1 MSQRE
6 NLFVRRFAY
15 LREHVKS
22 GHEEKVSAP
31 RVPWRQKQRGKQR
44 EQCVK
49 LDCGVEA
56 QIASAL
62 LFRPTPLKHA
72 SYTDCYQHR

>member
-1 MSQRE
+1 MSQGE

-44 EQCVK
+44 EQCVT
-49 LDCGVEA
+49 A
-56 QIASAL
+56 A
-62 LFRPTPLKHA
+62 
-72 SYTDCYQHR
+72 